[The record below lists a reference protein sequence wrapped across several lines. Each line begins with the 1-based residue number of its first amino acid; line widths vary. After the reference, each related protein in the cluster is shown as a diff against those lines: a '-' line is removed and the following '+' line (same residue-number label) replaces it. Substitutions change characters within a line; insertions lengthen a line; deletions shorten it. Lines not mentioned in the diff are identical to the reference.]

1 MISIRLKVGSEYR
14 GRAKIQKQH
23 RDSSYM
29 TGIWLNVEDEEGVQ
43 EASQVSSSGH
53 SEGDDAINR
62 KKKKRQNIALNTLSL
77 RSWCDAHVINFQQML
92 KTDLSPPHWSDS

>member
-1 MISIRLKVGSEYR
+1 
-14 GRAKIQKQH
+14 
-23 RDSSYM
+23 M

-62 KKKKRQNIALNTLSL
+62 EKKKKGRT
-77 RSWCDAHVINFQQML
+77 
-92 KTDLSPPHWSDS
+92 